1 MKRPLELDLLIMVLI
16 PIVVGLGF
24 AALTT
29 WSVVQLQKRE
39 GAYMATTGTV
49 TSLKPSPRFG
59 DPSKAAYVTF
69 ADQQGQRHTFLN
81 RSRSNPSRHAVGQ
94 AVPVLYDPTSERSDL
109 DASIDSFSEGWL
121 DPIATGLVAGVFLI
135 SGVGFLI
142 AAWPRLTR
150 PPRQRKRRG
159 SSAL

>member
-29 WSVVQLQKRE
+29 WSVVQLHKRE
-39 GAYMATTGTV
+39 GSYVATTGTV

-69 ADQQGQRHTFLN
+69 TDQQGQRHTFLSS
-81 RSRSNPSRHAVGQ
+81 SRSNPSRHAVGQ
-94 AVPVLYDPTSERSDL
+94 AVTVLYDPTSERGDL

-142 AAWPRLTR
+142 VAWPRLTHS
-150 PPRQRKRRG
+150 PRQRKRRTPRVQ
-159 SSAL
+159 